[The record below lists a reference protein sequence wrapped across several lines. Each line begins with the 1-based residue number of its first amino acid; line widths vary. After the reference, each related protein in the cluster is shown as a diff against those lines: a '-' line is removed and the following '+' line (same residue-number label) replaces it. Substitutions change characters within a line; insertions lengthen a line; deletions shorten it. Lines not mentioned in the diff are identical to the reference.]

1 MRAERTDL
9 RADVL
14 IIGGGS
20 AGMWAAK
27 RLKELQPELD
37 VLIVEK
43 GPEEWGGLMHLA
55 GGDFDAVLPGENGD
69 DWVKDVVYYW
79 DGLCEQ
85 DVVRDLFAQGYAR
98 MQDYEAMGYQ
108 FKRDGQGRLSG
119 VPQRGLEHCRLYP
132 SQEKGK
138 GGRIMAEA
146 MLREMKRLGVRRM
159 GRTLVTDLIRR
170 DGRVAGAVGFH
181 AVDGTFLTFRA
192 RAVILAAGPASWKPG
207 YNSNTSTG
215 EWVELCWKN
224 GVPMRNFESLV
235 VMNAPKLFFWE
246 GQAIYLALGGRFVN
260 RLGEPIMDRYSPV
273 LGANTDNNYVCRA
286 MAIEMREGRGP
297 IYLDISQIREEDME
311 FVRPQTGNQ
320 KKNYDKLKAEGI
332 DFFQDKDIEFIP
344 QVQLTLGGAV
354 TEPDGS
360 TEIPGLYICG
370 RCRSIDYAYM
380 GGFGLSSS
388 AITGY
393 QTGGAAADYLA
404 AAGEDLPLEEAQV
417 EQLRRELYAPMGKGD
432 RTPKEVLVELQTLMS
447 HYDVCLLK
455 SEDSLQAALREL
467 ERLRAE
473 ELPRMSADDPHY
485 LLKYK
490 EVEGIFRLTEL
501 YLHASLA
508 RRESRGAHFRVDYP
522 RLDNEKFLGWIVQR
536 SRDGRLEQTLCPVP
550 AERYPFPVDRFYCEE
565 NFTFDRN
572 H

>member
-1 MRAERTDL
+1 MKSAQQIS
-9 RADVL
+9 ANVL

-27 RLKELQPELD
+27 RLKEADPRLD

-43 GPEEWGGLMHLA
+43 GPERWGGLMHLA
-55 GGDFDAVLPGENGD
+55 GGDFDAVLPEENPD
-69 DWVKDVVYYW
+69 DWLKELVYYW

-85 DVVRDLFAQGYAR
+85 DVVRDLLSQGYAR
-98 MQDYEAMGYQ
+98 MQDYQAMGYQ
-108 FKRDGQGRLSG
+108 FKTDGQGRLSG
-119 VPQRGLEHCRLYP
+119 VPQRGLKHCRLYP

-138 GGRIMAEA
+138 GGRIMSEA
-146 MLREMKRLGVRRM
+146 MLREMERLGVRRM
-159 GRTLVTDLIRR
+159 GRVLITDLLRCG
-170 DGRVAGAVGFH
+170 GRVTGAVGFH
-181 AVDGTFLTFRA
+181 TMDGTLFTFRA
-192 RAVILAAGPASWKPG
+192 DAVILAAGPASWKPG

-215 EWVELCWKN
+215 EWVELCWQN
-224 GVPMRNFESLV
+224 GIPMRNFESLV

-297 IYLDISQIREEDME
+297 IYLDISQISEADMD

-320 KKNYDKLKAEGI
+320 MKNYEKLKAEGI
-332 DFFQDKDIEFIP
+332 DFFRDTNIEFIP

-354 TEPDGS
+354 TRPDGS
-360 TEIPGLYICG
+360 TDLAGLYICG

-380 GGFGLSSS
+380 GGFGLSST

-393 QTGGAAADYLA
+393 LTGSAVAGFLQDAGPAPAVNDREAAAL
-404 AAGEDLPLEEAQV
+404 GMDLL
-417 EQLRRELYAPMGKGD
+417 APMGKGD
-432 RTPKEVLVELQTLMS
+432 LRPSQLLSKIQVLMS

-455 SEDSLQAALREL
+455 TEASLTAALDEL
-467 ERLRAE
+467 DRLRRE

-501 YLHASLA
+501 YLQASLA
-508 RRESRGAHFRVDYP
+508 RRESRGAHFRADYP
-522 RLDNEKFLGWIVQR
+522 TLDNQNFLGWIVQR
-536 SRDGRLEQTLCPVP
+536 SRDGRLEQTLQPVP
-550 AERYPFPVDRFYCEE
+550 LSRYPFPVSRFYCEE
-565 NFTFDRN
+565 NFTFDQN